1 MNDEI
6 ITILQALIDG
16 EDIEF
21 STVNNWSKSSLG
33 NTLNVLSHWSYGSTS
48 VNLRS
53 KPKTIQ
59 IGEFTVPEPIRVPP
73 PVHSVY
79 YYVDLAYGTTEAMR
93 WDATQDES
101 GWLANGM
108 LQSTK
113 EGAEQ
118 QLAALLSLTKE
129 KK

>member
-48 VNLRS
+48 VSLRS

-59 IGEFTVPEPIRVPP
+59 IGEFTVPEPLRTSPINTI
-73 PVHSVY
+73 Y
-79 YYVDLAYGTTEAMR
+79 YYVDVAYGTTEELR
-93 WDATQDES
+93 WDATEDEKV
-101 GWLANGM
+101 WLANGM
-108 LQSTK
+108 LQATE